1 MTANGWVEW
10 ATRRDGP
17 ANKVYSQANRQQ
29 GIVLHSVEGWLTG
42 AFGELDKPERQASW
56 HFTLGLD
63 GTLYQHYRLV
73 ASCWASGNV
82 EANTRYV
89 AMESEGIA
97 GTPLTEAQVA
107 TAKRLLQE
115 LGFAKRGVDIWEHRE
130 VWDLSEPNAGPTACP
145 SDRYEPLY
153 AALEDEVSREEYEAL
168 ARRVETLEL
177 AMASGGEESGE
188 TREQRVTNAGY
199 RLTQVANLE
208 PYESP
213 SGGMVLRPSL
223 LDLAY
228 QLKGRMD
235 AFSQRTAPGLAADR

>member
-1 MTANGWVEW
+1 MTANGWIEW

-17 ANKVYSQANRQQ
+17 ANKVYSQANRQE
-29 GIVLHSVEGWLTG
+29 GIVLHSVEGWLAG
-42 AFGELDKPERQASW
+42 AFGELDKTERQASW

-97 GTPLTEAQVA
+97 GTPLNEAQVA

-153 AALEDEVSREEYEAL
+153 AALEDEVTREEYENLLLAL
-168 ARRVETLEL
+168 A
-177 AMASGGEESGE
+177 SGSEEAQLPRAE
-188 TREQRVTNAGY
+188 RVTNATY
-199 RLTQVANLE
+199 RVGQIVAGE
-208 PYESP
+208 
-213 SGGMVLRPSL
+213 RPSVL
-223 LDLAY
+223 EVAY
-228 QLKGRMD
+228 EVKGRMD
-235 AFSQRTAPGLAADR
+235 AFSQRTAPGLAADQ

>member
-29 GIVLHSVEGWLTG
+29 GIVLHSVEGWLAG
-42 AFGELDKPERQASW
+42 AFGELDKTERQASW
-56 HFTLGLD
+56 HFILGLD
-63 GTLYQHYRLV
+63 CTLYQHYRLV
-73 ASCWASGNV
+73 ASCGASGNV

-97 GTPLTEAQVA
+97 GTPLNEAQVA

-130 VWDLSEPNAGPTACP
+130 VWDLSEPNAGPPACP

-153 AALEDEVSREEYEAL
+153 AALEDEVTREEYENLLLAL
-168 ARRVETLEL
+168 A
-177 AMASGGEESGE
+177 SGSEEAQLPRAE
-188 TREQRVTNAGY
+188 RVTNATY
-199 RLTQVANLE
+199 RVGQIVAGE
-208 PYESP
+208 
-213 SGGMVLRPSL
+213 RPSVL
-223 LDLAY
+223 EVAY
-228 QLKGRMD
+228 EVKGRMD
-235 AFSQRTAPGLAADR
+235 AFSQRTAPGLAADQ